1 MSFQRSD
8 ALPISLALLTLGTIL
23 LSKRPVTVIV
33 SLLASPKLTSPFKFD
48 TPVIVI
54 LLGLN
59 VPAVSVPVT
68 PKSPPTLALPVVAT
82 VSLLNPPVT
91 VVAPVSVIVPV
102 PCGSIIIPLLLVSVV
117 IVLSVILMLLSATP
131 PSSL

>member
-1 MSFQRSD
+1 MSFQRSVE
-8 ALPISLALLTLGTIL
+8 LPKSFVLFALGTIL
-23 LSKRPVTVIV
+23 LSTRPVKVIV
-33 SLLASPKLTSPFKFD
+33 SLLASPKLTSPFKFA

-68 PKSPPTLALPVVAT
+68 AKLPPIVPLPVVAI
-82 VSLLNPPVT
+82 VSLLNPPVK

-102 PCGSIIIPLLLVSVV
+102 PCGSIMIPPLLVSVV
-117 IVLSVILMLLSATP
+117 IVLPLILMSLSSTP